1 MNDVT
6 DRKDY
11 YRSWVEKVQA
21 ENDAF
26 EAASEGEKRVI
37 IAKDVLAHLN
47 GGVLRPAHKYGSF
60 IVYCR
65 PGDSL
70 RDAIVDEGISCAAC
84 ARGGIV
90 FSTIMRRNRVKGPHM
105 RGSSMVVEFPKRMMC
120 DIEAAFEC
128 CSGIG
133 WEYESLPSGLMNIWM
148 RASERYCRAHHIELD
163 RFRLEAIMNWIIDH
177 EGEFSLVDFLNEKVD
192 YFIKEQENKK
202 P

>member
-1 MNDVT
+1 MNDVQAK
-6 DRKDY
+6 KDY
-11 YRSWVEKVQA
+11 YRAWMEKVQA

-47 GGVLRPAHKYGSF
+47 GGVLAPAHKYGSF
-60 IVYCR
+60 IVDCR
-65 PGDSL
+65 PEGSL
-70 RDAIVDEGISCAAC
+70 RDAIVDEGISCVAC

-90 FSTIMRRNRVKGPHM
+90 FSTIMRRNRVKGPRM
-105 RGSSMVVEFPKRMMC
+105 CGSSMVAEFTKRMMR

-128 CSGIG
+128 CAGIS
-133 WEYESLPSGLMNIWM
+133 WEPESLPSGLMNIWM
-148 RASERYCRAHHIELD
+148 RASERYCRAYHIELD

-192 YFIKEQENKK
+192 LLKEQSNKK